1 MPLIILCG
9 QPSSGKST
17 VASALEREL
26 TQSQKEVVVISE
38 QTLHQDR
45 NAAYSG
51 TYKRVQLGY
60 DECNSALTHQFCR
73 LCQREEAPGQ
83 PKGYSR

>member
-17 VASALEREL
+17 VAAAIEHQLK
-26 TQSQKEVVVISE
+26 QKQKDVIVISE

-51 TYKRVQLGY
+51 MYTCVIEVVQHAIDTEVLQILPARK
-60 DECNSALTHQFCR
+60 SSVA
-73 LCQREEAPGQ
+73 A
-83 PKGYSR
+83 